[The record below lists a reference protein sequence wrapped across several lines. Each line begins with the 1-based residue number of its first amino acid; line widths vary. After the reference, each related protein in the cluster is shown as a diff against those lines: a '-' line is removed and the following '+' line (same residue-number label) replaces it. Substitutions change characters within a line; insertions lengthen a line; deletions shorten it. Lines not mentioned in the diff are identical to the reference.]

1 MDEIRIHE
9 DIAKINESDIIPDSL
24 GIVYSLKVNSIY
36 YGKTRTSLTTR
47 KGGHNQSFRNFKQD
61 PSKLWCMS
69 SLVLKEA
76 EEQNKCCEMCIEAI
90 IPIYSDEDDK
100 LLLEMENEYI
110 ENYDC
115 VNNNEDGGEDG
126 EEDGEEDGGEED
138 EEGEAEESI
147 GGGGKI
153 EIPIQIGCIYMIWDE
168 FGVYIGS
175 TFGPL
180 AYRLNSH
187 IRSAIIYNMCGKSIR
202 VCSSHEIMLRGAFEC
217 KVLEWVVC
225 KTKQD
230 LLRKEREWIEKT
242 ECVNKNIP
250 FRSTKEHKKYHN
262 DYYASHKNDAA
273 FIETNRKYRD
283 ANKEKIKQTH
293 QLWNKKN
300 AEKMRK
306 YFKQRYQEQ
315 KSNPVYV
322 QKRKEYK
329 RKWNNSEKGKESNH
343 EYNSR
348 LEVKEHRQQM
358 YQDKKDTETEE
369 HKQNRIKKSKDW
381 KSQIVI
387 CECCNKKISRGSLSE
402 HNKTKK
408 HIENRSKVVVA
419 N

>member
-1 MDEIRIHE
+1 M
-9 DIAKINESDIIPDSL
+9 AGL
-24 GIVYSLKVNSIY
+24 GGL
-36 YGKTRTSLTTR
+36 
-47 KGGHNQSFRNFKQD
+47 GG
-61 PSKLWCMS
+61 LGG
-69 SLVLKEA
+69 VGG
-76 EEQNKCCEMCIEAI
+76 
-90 IPIYSDEDDK
+90 
-100 LLLEMENEYI
+100 
-110 ENYDC
+110 
-115 VNNNEDGGEDG
+115 DGGDG
-126 EEDGEEDGGEED
+126 ETR
-138 EEGEAEESI
+138 I
-147 GGGGKI
+147 I
-153 EIPIQIGCIYMIWDE
+153 IPIQIGCVYMIWDE

-202 VCSSHEIMLRGAFEC
+202 VCSSHEIILRNKYQH

-225 KTKQD
+225 KSKED

-250 FRSTKEHKKYHN
+250 IRSMEEHKKYHN

-273 FIETNRKYRD
+273 FIETNRKYKD
-283 ANKEKIKQTH
+283 ANKERIKKTH

-300 AEKMRK
+300 TDKMRK

-315 KSNPVYV
+315 KLNPVYLRR
-322 QKRKEYK
+322 RKEYK
-329 RKWNNSEKGKESNH
+329 KKWNNSEKGKESNN

-348 LEVKEHRQQM
+348 PNVKKHRQQM

-369 HKQNRIKKSKDW
+369 HKQNRIKKSKEW
-381 KSQIVI
+381 KKEKVE
-387 CECCNKKISRGSLSE
+387 CKCCNKKISRGSLSD

-408 HIENRSKVVVA
+408 HIENSSKVDVDVDA